1 MRVDL
6 YCRIV
11 DNFGDAGVCW
21 RLARQLAA
29 EHGAAVTL
37 WIDDLAALRV
47 IEPDA
52 AADATVRGVRLRTWP
67 DASAGSTGSTW
78 SAGSKD
84 STNSRGS
91 AGSDAPTAARTAIA
105 SRADDT
111 ASAPFASTE
120 RHPHVVIAAFGCAL
134 PPHVRASLA
143 PAAAR
148 DGMRPPLWINLEYLS
163 AEAWVDGCHGLSSVK
178 PDDGAIE
185 HFFYPGFTPATG
197 GLLRERGLLETR
209 EAFRA
214 TQRTRWLNE
223 RGMLPAHGERLVSL
237 FCYRD
242 AALDGWLRA
251 LAEEARP
258 TRLLVPVGVAELA
271 MLRFF
276 QGGLG
281 TNAGA
286 RAVRGALTAQR
297 IAWMPQDDYD
307 RLLWSCDLN
316 VVRGEDSWVRAHWA
330 GRPFLWQPYTQDD
343 HAHFAKLG
351 AFADRFKLATGAP
364 SAACDLMYALAGR
377 GDAYLA
383 TRRYAPFAENLRHA
397 HQVWA
402 DALCERPDLVTA
414 LIEFCRDRI

>member
-134 PPHVRASLA
+134 PPT
-143 PAAAR
+143 AAR
-148 DGMRPPLWINLEYLS
+148 R
-163 AEAWVDGCHGLSSVK
+163 
-178 PDDGAIE
+178 
-185 HFFYPGFTPATG
+185 
-197 GLLRERGLLETR
+197 
-209 EAFRA
+209 
-214 TQRTRWLNE
+214 
-223 RGMLPAHGERLVSL
+223 
-237 FCYRD
+237 
-242 AALDGWLRA
+242 
-251 LAEEARP
+251 
-258 TRLLVPVGVAELA
+258 
-271 MLRFF
+271 
-276 QGGLG
+276 
-281 TNAGA
+281 
-286 RAVRGALTAQR
+286 
-297 IAWMPQDDYD
+297 
-307 RLLWSCDLN
+307 
-316 VVRGEDSWVRAHWA
+316 
-330 GRPFLWQPYTQDD
+330 
-343 HAHFAKLG
+343 
-351 AFADRFKLATGAP
+351 
-364 SAACDLMYALAGR
+364 
-377 GDAYLA
+377 
-383 TRRYAPFAENLRHA
+383 
-397 HQVWA
+397 
-402 DALCERPDLVTA
+402 
-414 LIEFCRDRI
+414 